1 MVTNIVLDYRLIY
14 LETSGGH
21 DMAKGRMV
29 YLDEDKKIGHYRA
42 SEELISELAEL
53 AKEIG
58 MSRSGLTRRALESFV
73 QYMNDARAL
82 KKITMFNKKATVETW
97 LNERNELREM
107 VDEVSRYA
115 NQMQSV
121 NTPDEKIQLLA
132 AQNTTMARMINLLHK
147 NTMT

>member
-1 MVTNIVLDYRLIY
+1 MN
-14 LETSGGH
+14 GGH

-53 AKEIG
+53 AKEMG
-58 MSRSGLTRRALESFV
+58 MSRSGLTRRALESFI

-132 AQNTTMARMINLLHK
+132 AQNNTMARMINLLHK

>member
-1 MVTNIVLDYRLIY
+1 MN
-14 LETSGGH
+14 GGH

-58 MSRSGLTRRALESFV
+58 MSRSGLTRRALESFI

-132 AQNTTMARMINLLHK
+132 AQNTTMARMQRMINLLHK

>member
-1 MVTNIVLDYRLIY
+1 MGDI
-14 LETSGGH
+14 
-21 DMAKGRMV
+21 MAKGRMV

-107 VDEVSRYA
+107 VDEVSSYA

-132 AQNTTMARMINLLHK
+132 AQNNTMARMINLLHK

>member
-1 MVTNIVLDYRLIY
+1 
-14 LETSGGH
+14 
-21 DMAKGRMV
+21 MAKGRMV

-53 AKEIG
+53 AKERG

-73 QYMNDARAL
+73 QYMNDARML

-132 AQNTTMARMINLLHK
+132 AQNNTIAQMINLLHK
-147 NTMT
+147 TTMT

>member
-1 MVTNIVLDYRLIY
+1 M
-14 LETSGGH
+14 
-21 DMAKGRMV
+21 MAKGRMV

-53 AKEIG
+53 AKEMG

-73 QYMNDARAL
+73 QYMNDARML

-97 LNERNELREM
+97 LNERNDLREM

-115 NQMQSV
+115 NQIQSAKTPNEQMQLISLQI
-121 NTPDEKIQLLA
+121 NTI
-132 AQNTTMARMINLLHK
+132 ARMINLLHK

>member
-1 MVTNIVLDYRLIY
+1 
-14 LETSGGH
+14 
-21 DMAKGRMV
+21 MAKGRMV

-53 AKEIG
+53 AKEMG
-58 MSRSGLTRRALESFV
+58 MSRSGLTRRALESFI
-73 QYMNDARAL
+73 QYMNDARML

>member
-1 MVTNIVLDYRLIY
+1 MVTSIVLDYRLIY

-29 YLDEDKKIGHYRA
+29 YLDEDKKLGHYRA

-82 KKITMFNKKATVETW
+82 KKITMFNKKPTVETW
-97 LNERNELREM
+97 LNERNNMREM
-107 VDEVSRYA
+107 TTEIQQYFKQINIA
-115 NQMQSV
+115 K
-121 NTPDEKIQLLA
+121 TPDEKLQLVS
-132 AQNTTMARMINLLHK
+132 AQNVAIAEMINLLHK
-147 NTMT
+147 TTMT

>member
-1 MVTNIVLDYRLIY
+1 
-14 LETSGGH
+14 
-21 DMAKGRMV
+21 MAKGRMV

-82 KKITMFNKKATVETW
+82 KKLTMFNTKPTVETW
-97 LNERNELREM
+97 LNERNNIREM
-107 VDEVSRYA
+107 TTEVQQYFEQINIA
-115 NQMQSV
+115 K
-121 NTPDEKIQLLA
+121 TTDEKIQLVA
-132 AQNTTMARMINLLHK
+132 AQNNTIARMINLLHK
-147 NTMT
+147 TTMT

>member
-1 MVTNIVLDYRLIY
+1 
-14 LETSGGH
+14 
-21 DMAKGRMV
+21 MV

-53 AKEIG
+53 AKEMG
-58 MSRSGLTRRALESFV
+58 MSRSGLTRRALESFI
-73 QYMNDARAL
+73 QYMNDARML

-97 LNERNELREM
+97 LNERNDLREM

-115 NQMQSV
+115 NQIQSV

-132 AQNTTMARMINLLHK
+132 AQNVALARMINLLHK

>member
-1 MVTNIVLDYRLIY
+1 
-14 LETSGGH
+14 
-21 DMAKGRMV
+21 MAKGRMV

-53 AKEIG
+53 AKEMG
-58 MSRSGLTRRALESFV
+58 MSRSGLTRRALESFI

-97 LNERNELREM
+97 LNERNDLREM

-115 NQMQSV
+115 NQIQSAK
-121 NTPDEKIQLLA
+121 TPDEKIQLLA
-132 AQNTTMARMINLLHK
+132 AQNNTMARMINLLHK

>member
-1 MVTNIVLDYRLIY
+1 
-14 LETSGGH
+14 
-21 DMAKGRMV
+21 MV

-53 AKEIG
+53 AKEMG

-115 NQMQSV
+115 NQIQSAKTPNEQMQLISLQI
-121 NTPDEKIQLLA
+121 NTI
-132 AQNTTMARMINLLHK
+132 ARMINLLHK

>member
-1 MVTNIVLDYRLIY
+1 MN
-14 LETSGGH
+14 GGH

-53 AKEIG
+53 AKEMG
-58 MSRSGLTRRALESFV
+58 MSRSGLTRRALESFI
-73 QYMNDARAL
+73 QYMNDARML
-82 KKITMFNKKATVETW
+82 KKLTMFNTKPTVETW
-97 LNERNELREM
+97 LNERNDLREM

-115 NQMQSV
+115 NQIQSV
-121 NTPDEKIQLLA
+121 KTPDEKIQLLA

>member
-1 MVTNIVLDYRLIY
+1 
-14 LETSGGH
+14 
-21 DMAKGRMV
+21 MAKGRMV

-82 KKITMFNKKATVETW
+82 KKITMFNKKPTVETW
-97 LNERNELREM
+97 LNERNNIREM
-107 VDEVSRYA
+107 TTEVQQYFEQINIA
-115 NQMQSV
+115 K
-121 NTPDEKIQLLA
+121 TPDEKIQLVA
-132 AQNTTMARMINLLHK
+132 AQNNTIARMINLLHK
-147 NTMT
+147 TTMT

>member
-1 MVTNIVLDYRLIY
+1 
-14 LETSGGH
+14 
-21 DMAKGRMV
+21 MV

-53 AKEIG
+53 AKEMG

-82 KKITMFNKKATVETW
+82 KKITMFGKKPTVETW
-97 LNERNELREM
+97 LNERNDLQEM
-107 VDEVSRYA
+107 SMQVKEYSKAVDLES
-115 NQMQSV
+115 NPHE
-121 NTPDEKIQLLA
+121 NLQLLA
-132 AQNTTMARMINLLHK
+132 AQNGILADMINLLHK